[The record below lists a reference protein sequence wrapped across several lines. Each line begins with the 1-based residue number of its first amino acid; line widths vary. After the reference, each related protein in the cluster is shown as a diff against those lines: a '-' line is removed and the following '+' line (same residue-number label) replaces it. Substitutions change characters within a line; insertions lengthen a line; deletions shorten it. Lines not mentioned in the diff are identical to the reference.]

1 MNKEQKQKFLEE
13 LHSDELHKKII
24 SSVKNEA
31 ERRQVKS
38 FTDEI
43 YISLIDSLME
53 SLINLE
59 ENNDNP
65 IPKE

>member
-1 MNKEQKQKFLEE
+1 MNKEQKQKLLEH
-13 LHSDELHKKII
+13 LHSDELHKKIL

-43 YISLIDSLME
+43 YISIIHSLTE

>member
-1 MNKEQKQKFLEE
+1 MNKEQKQKLLEQ
-13 LHSDELHKKII
+13 LHSDELHKKIL
-24 SSVKNEA
+24 SSVKNES

-43 YISLIDSLME
+43 YISLIDSL
-53 SLINLE
+53 SGDLINWE
-59 ENNDNP
+59 EINNNP

>member
-1 MNKEQKQKFLEE
+1 MNKEQKQKLLEQ
-13 LHSDELHKKII
+13 LHSDELHKKIL
-24 SSVKNEA
+24 SSVKNES

-43 YISLIDSLME
+43 YISIIHSLTE
-53 SLINLE
+53 GLINLE

>member
-1 MNKEQKQKFLEE
+1 VNKEQKQRLLEE
-13 LHSDELHKKII
+13 LHSDELHNKII
-24 SSVKNEA
+24 SSVKNES

-43 YISLIDSLME
+43 YISLIDSLMQ